1 LKIIE
6 TKIKNLH
13 ILESELF
20 ADDRGSFSRMYCHN
34 ILKEIVSKPIAQINL
49 SFTTKKGTVRGL
61 HMQTEPHQETKIIKC
76 LSGSVFDVAVDMR
89 EGSET
94 FLQWNSV
101 TLTSNDNRA
110 YLIPEGFAHGFQAL
124 EDNTQLLYLHTNYY
138 SKNDEFG
145 FLFND
150 PIIGINWPLKPK
162 GLSERDKAHSMI
174 SKDFKGF

>member
-1 LKIIE
+1 MKIIE

-34 ILKEIVSKPIAQINL
+34 ILKEIVPKPIAQINL
-49 SFTTKKGTVRGL
+49 SFTAQKGTIRGL
-61 HMQTEPHQETKIIKC
+61 HMQTEPYQETKIIKC

-101 TLTSNDNRA
+101 TLASNDNRA

-150 PIIGINWPLKPK
+150 PAIGINWPLKPK
-162 GLSERDKAHSMI
+162 GLSGRDKAHSMI